1 MIVWFV
7 PGFLSNRL
15 KFTGDEVGSI
25 MAKIKPVNVE
35 EADDRQ
41 RELLQAVKG
50 KMGSVPNILG
60 TMVHAPSVLKSYL
73 MMSDAMGE
81 SSLSPALRERLSLV
95 VSEKNGC
102 GYCLAAHTVLG
113 KMNGLSE
120 KETIE
125 ARNGKAA
132 DARDQAALT
141 FALRVMETNG
151 YVSDEDRQ
159 AARDAGLGEQQQIE
173 IVGMIAL
180 NTLTNLF
187 NHIAETDLDFP
198 EAPAK

>member
-1 MIVWFV
+1 
-7 PGFLSNRL
+7 
-15 KFTGDEVGSI
+15 

>member
-1 MIVWFV
+1 V

-15 KFTGDEVGSI
+15 KFTGDEVGSG
-25 MAKIKPVNVE
+25 MANIKPVNVE

-73 MMSDAMGE
+73 MMSEAMGE

-120 KETIE
+120 AETIE
-125 ARNGKAA
+125 ARKGKAS
-132 DARDQAALT
+132 DARDAAALT

-151 YVSDEDRQ
+151 FVSDEDRQ
-159 AARDAGLGEQQQIE
+159 AASDAGLGEQQQIE